1 MKEKLEQLLK
11 NAYSPYYNFPVAAII
26 TTKDGKEFYG
36 VNVENANGTSICA
49 ERNAIATAVSFGYK
63 KGDFDKLYIMLS
75 RGLGTP
81 CFACRQVI
89 LEFMNKTDEIIC
101 MDKEGNIK
109 TYTVDELCPYPFSE
123 DDLK

>member
-1 MKEKLEQLLK
+1 
-11 NAYSPYYNFPVAAII
+11 
-26 TTKDGKEFYG
+26 
-36 VNVENANGTSICA
+36 
-49 ERNAIATAVSFGYK
+49 
-63 KGDFDKLYIMLS
+63 MLS
-75 RGLGTP
+75 KGLGTP